1 MEETL
6 RAVGQILL
14 QALPTFFLVLFLHQ
28 YLRAVFFKPMARV
41 LAERSE
47 ATEGARRKAA
57 ESLQRAEAKVAAYDE
72 SLRAARNDLYREQEE
87 VRRQWREQQTAQI
100 ADARAK
106 AGEMVKSAKSQLA
119 GEAEE
124 AKASLEANSRMLA
137 DQITQTILQ
146 RRSA

>member
-14 QALPTFFLVLFLHQ
+14 QALPTFFLVLLLHQ
-28 YLRAVFFKPMARV
+28 YLRAVFFKPMARI

-87 VRRQWREQQTAQI
+87 VRRKWRDQQTAQI

-106 AGEMVKSAKSQLA
+106 ADAMVKAAKSQLA
-119 GEAEE
+119 GEADA
-124 AKASLEANSRMLA
+124 AKASLEASSGILA
-137 DQITQTILQ
+137 GQITQTILQ